1 MRGFLCGPIAS
12 WHVSKM
18 LFSARE
24 HLASHWL
31 DLAEGRLRLDRLNRN
46 GVGETFFPWA
56 SPIPREARKSPRR
69 HPPLRF
75 GPMGAASIAF
85 GFQIAIEAAVVAGS
99 ETARRSDMANI
110 GSFKKSGQ
118 EFQGEIVT
126 LSLQTKGVRIVPET
140 DRTSDNA
147 PSHRVYVGRAEIG
160 AAWSKRSG
168 EGRDYLSVK
177 LDDPSFN
184 APIYANLFD
193 DEDADTYTLIWS
205 RSRKPNGD

>member
-1 MRGFLCGPIAS
+1 LCGPIAS

-46 GVGETFFPWA
+46 GASKTFFPWA
-56 SPIPREARKSPRR
+56 PPIPREARKFDRR
-69 HPPLRF
+69 HPPLRY

-140 DRTSDNA
+140 DRTNDNA

-193 DEDADTYTLIWS
+193 DEDAETYTLIWS
-205 RSRKPNGD
+205 RSRKNGD